1 MFILVYIVVDS
12 PCVISILIEL
22 WQLELRVLNVIELI
36 LKQ

>member
-1 MFILVYIVVDS
+1 MLILVCLVVDS

-22 WQLELRVLNVIELI
+22 WQLVLRVLNVIELI